1 MLRWSHFCSD
11 RFRLPSN
18 IFNWDTTSKRSAQVP
33 KCPSYT
39 YTDYVFKTSSR
50 RLGKQEMFAGLSA
63 WVSEYPS
70 SALKVPKCPSAQVSK
85 CSPSAQVPSNSL
97 SAWLPSESP
106 PFFLSWR
113 MSCPIFCQKLS
124 FYNWIL
130 FSFTWSIISR

>member
-39 YTDYVFKTSSR
+39 YIDYVFKTSSR

-70 SALKVPKCPSAQVSK
+70 SALQVPKCPSAQVSK

-106 PFFLSWR
+106 PSSQR
-113 MSCPIFCQKLS
+113 S
-124 FYNWIL
+124 FRLVLTLTLNKKH
-130 FSFTWSIISR
+130 SFEMRFKQIIIRF